1 MILLK
6 SGRFSFM
13 RILPVLMG
21 TILITSLKAQVA
33 DDTAT
38 DIRLYHPPEKDQ
50 KDTVFTPGSRDIQ
63 RQHMMDSIESR
74 QQFLR
79 DSTAARLK
87 FIQDSIRARE
97 IFVRDSIL
105 RRERILDSL
114 NHLKTELQQLLDASI
129 RTIKEDI
136 IIRQDEIKIIGDS
149 VLSDY
154 HYRILP
160 FDLTKAFTP
169 WKKTINLS
177 DNPVLFK
184 TDKTTNRIIAI
195 KDPSITCSFDHGKVT
210 NVLRINEPGVI
221 MERREGRLYKLPVDT
236 VFYDRQGRI
245 VKIKRYNDFHRV
257 GSNYQIGA
265 PLFIH
270 LSQVKQYE
278 YDASGQMTR
287 YQLVNFCDRWSE
299 SDAKKV
305 CYIINY
311 SLSIRGNTYILT
323 RQNDPPNSYSD
334 GSFTCEFDNHF
345 NLKSLAFRNKS
356 NTENWVTFV
365 ELNEAGNV
373 SRYLYQINDFIPK
386 SLDIIYHLD
395 DPGARHKIEM
405 ITNTFEKDGVSYYQE
420 NNTTGKRR
428 ERDRLTGEWGP
439 WK

>member
-1 MILLK
+1 MNLLK
-6 SGRFSFM
+6 SGRLSFM
-13 RILPVLMG
+13 KILPVLTG
-21 TILITSLKAQVA
+21 TILITSLKAQVT
-33 DDTAT
+33 DDTAR
-38 DIRLYHPPEKDQ
+38 DIRLYRPPAKEQ
-50 KDTVFTPGSRDIQ
+50 KDTVFTPESQDIQ
-63 RQHMMDSIESR
+63 RQRMRDSINAR

-79 DSTAARLK
+79 DSTAARLR

-114 NHLKTELQQLLDASI
+114 NHLKAELQKLLDASI

-136 IIRQDEIKIIGDS
+136 IIYQDEIKIIGDS

-154 HYRILP
+154 SYRILP
-160 FDLTKAFTP
+160 FDLTKPFTP

-177 DNPVLFK
+177 DSPIRIK
-184 TDKTTNRIIAI
+184 TDKTTKRITAI
-195 KDPSITCSFDHGKVT
+195 KDPSITCSFNHGKGT
-210 NVLRINEPGVI
+210 NILRINEPGVI
-221 MERREGRLYKLPVDT
+221 MERREGRLYKLPFDT
-236 VFYDRQGRI
+236 VFYNRQGRI
-245 VKIKRYNDFHRV
+245 VKIKRYNHFHRV

-287 YQLVNFCDRWSE
+287 YQVVNFCDRWSV
-299 SDAKKV
+299 SDEKKV

-311 SLSIRGNTYILT
+311 SLSIRGNTYTLT
-323 RQNDPPNSYSD
+323 RQNDPVNNYSD
-334 GSFTCEFDNHF
+334 GSFTCEFDDHF

-365 ELNEAGNV
+365 ELNKAGNV

-395 DPGARHKIEM
+395 DSDARHKIEM
-405 ITNTFEKDGVSYYQE
+405 ITNTFEKDGVCYYQE

-439 WK
+439 WR

>member
-6 SGRFSFM
+6 SGRLSLM
-13 RILPVLMG
+13 GILPVMIG
-21 TILITSLKAQVA
+21 TILITSLKAQVT
-33 DDTAT
+33 DDTAR
-38 DIRLYHPPEKDQ
+38 DIRLYRPAVKEQ
-50 KDTVFTPGSRDIQ
+50 KDTVFTPDTPDIQ
-63 RQHMMDSIESR
+63 RQHIMDSIGAR
-74 QQFLR
+74 QQFLK

-97 IFVRDSIL
+97 IFVRDSVL

-114 NHLKTELQQLLDASI
+114 NHLKAELQKLLNASI
-129 RTIKEDI
+129 MTIKEDI
-136 IIRQDEIKIIGDS
+136 IIHQDEIEIIGDS
-149 VLSDY
+149 VLGDY

-160 FDLTKAFTP
+160 FDLTKPFTP

-177 DNPVLFK
+177 DNPVSIK
-184 TDKTTNRIIAI
+184 TDKTTQRIVAI
-195 KDPSITCSFDHGKVT
+195 KDPSITCSFDHGKVS
-210 NVLRINEPGVI
+210 NILRINEPGII
-221 MERREGRLYKLPVDT
+221 MERREGRLYKLSFDT
-236 VFYDRQGRI
+236 VFYNRLGRI
-245 VKIKRYNDFHRV
+245 VKIKRYNHFHRV
-257 GSNYQIGA
+257 GNNYQIGT

-278 YDASGQMTR
+278 YNASGQITR
-287 YQLVNFCDRWSE
+287 YQVVNFCDRWRE
-299 SDAKKV
+299 SDEKKV

-311 SLSIRGNTYILT
+311 SLSIRGNTYTLT
-323 RQNDPPNSYSD
+323 RQNDPANSYSD
-334 GSFTCEFDNHF
+334 GSFTCEFDDHF

-373 SRYLYQINDFIPK
+373 SHYLYQINDFIPK

-395 DPGARHKIEM
+395 DPDARYKIEM
-405 ITNTFEKDGVSYYQE
+405 ITNTFEKDGVCYYQE

-439 WK
+439 WR